1 MIPAVAER
9 VRSSRANPFVTVMY
23 LQVDLDKR
31 VRRSAFHHEIALSAI
46 MVDAIRAWLDAREG

>member
-1 MIPAVAER
+1 
-9 VRSSRANPFVTVMY
+9 MY

-46 MVDAIRAWLDAREG
+46 MVDAIRAWLDTREG